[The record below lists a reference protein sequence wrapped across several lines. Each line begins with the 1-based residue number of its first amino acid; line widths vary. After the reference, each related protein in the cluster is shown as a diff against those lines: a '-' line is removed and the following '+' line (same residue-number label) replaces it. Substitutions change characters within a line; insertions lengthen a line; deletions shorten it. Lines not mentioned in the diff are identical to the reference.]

1 MALSA
6 WKISTPYFRTAAA
19 RTMNSPAEAQI
30 GIESLVAVPGPWI
43 GPPRANPGPPPASAA
58 LAWALAALCAAPVM
72 AFQTLIAKSRTRVAA
87 LIYMMTNGV
96 IFGAGLIAVM
106 TVPALADDAAA
117 WIPLVV
123 VASFILAAPAAW
135 FIAPWMRSR
144 FGQKRRAQSVGAVR
158 PL

>member
-1 MALSA
+1 MD
-6 WKISTPYFRTAAA
+6 RETATRA
-19 RTMNSPAEAQI
+19 RI
-30 GIESLVAVPGPWI
+30 
-43 GPPRANPGPPPASAA
+43 
-58 LAWALAALCAAPVM
+58 
-72 AFQTLIAKSRTRVAA
+72 AA

-106 TVPALADDAAA
+106 TVPALAEHAAV

-144 FGQKRRAQSVGAVR
+144 FGQRRRAQSTAAGAVR

>member
-1 MALSA
+1 MD
-6 WKISTPYFRTAAA
+6 RETATRA
-19 RTMNSPAEAQI
+19 RI
-30 GIESLVAVPGPWI
+30 
-43 GPPRANPGPPPASAA
+43 
-58 LAWALAALCAAPVM
+58 
-72 AFQTLIAKSRTRVAA
+72 AA

-106 TVPALADDAAA
+106 TVPALAVHAAI

-135 FIAPWMRSR
+135 LIAPWMRSR
-144 FGQKRRAQSVGAVR
+144 FGQQLRARSAAAGAVVR